1 MMREFVSLLTLSVTN
16 MTMILAIAS
25 AATKTIHNMKGN
37 VSWKAPQQEILNP
50 MKLTRKRTIKQN

>member
-1 MMREFVSLLTLSVTN
+1 MSLLTLSVTN